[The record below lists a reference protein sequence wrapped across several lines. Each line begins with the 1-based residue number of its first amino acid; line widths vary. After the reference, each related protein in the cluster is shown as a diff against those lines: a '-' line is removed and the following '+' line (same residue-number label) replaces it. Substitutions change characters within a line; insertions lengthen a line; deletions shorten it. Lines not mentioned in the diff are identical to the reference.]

1 MQAVLTGFITGLS
14 LIVAIGSQ
22 NAFVLRQGLRRA
34 HVLPVVLVCA
44 ASDAI
49 LICIGVFA
57 SSKVASAMPLALP
70 VMRWGGAAFLIVYG
84 TLALRSAWRG
94 GQHLA
99 PTNGVT
105 QSMVAAVTTC
115 LMLTWLN
122 PHVYLDTVVLLGAIS
137 TKFGDAAGLFALGAV
152 TGSFAF
158 FFALGF
164 GARLLA
170 PVFAKEMSWRVLDLV
185 ICLVMWTIAWKLIAG
200 AIWA

>member
-1 MQAVLTGFITGLS
+1 MYAAITGFITGLS

-34 HVLPVVLVCA
+34 HVLPVVMICVL
-44 ASDAI
+44 SDAI

-57 SSKVASAMPLALP
+57 SSWIATAMPLALP
-70 VMRWGGAAFLIVYG
+70 VMRWGGVVFLTVYG
-84 TLALRSAWRG
+84 GLALRSAWRG
-94 GQHLA
+94 GQHLMPA
-99 PTNGVT
+99 GGAN
-105 QSMVAAVTTC
+105 QSLAAALSTC

-137 TKFGDAAGLFALGAV
+137 TEFGSSSGLFAFGAV
-152 TGSFAF
+152 TGSTVF

-170 PVFAKEMSWRVLDLV
+170 PLFAKEMSWRVLDGA
-185 ICLVMWTIAWKLIAG
+185 ICLIMWSIALNLSVSA
-200 AIWA
+200 